1 MLVELVQEELAC
13 LMAVVKQEACL
24 PGLKTGLHL
33 RTTLTPTTT
42 ILQVI

>member
-24 PGLKTGLHL
+24 PGLEAGLHL